1 MIIFKKKLI
10 DLIKYSLLNHTKNNH
25 AKNKKKP
32 LSRGAAKDRD
42 GVYGKEKTSLLLLTL

>member
-1 MIIFKKKLI
+1 MILGRNDKQKG
-10 DLIKYSLLNHTKNNH
+10 
-25 AKNKKKP
+25 KKKP